1 MGTPVL
7 VVHDRDPA
15 ESILEE
21 VGSFCE
27 GLTML
32 GADVFIVMYERV
44 KGTGGSENRTRG
56 GLIVPDVSGGTTGED
71 KWQGKVGL
79 VMKMGPIAFQEDD
92 AHQWGGIAPKVGDWV
107 IINVSQT
114 FSFDIPV
121 YGQGEDRALSP
132 KSARRART
140 VQDIYIKGIVS
151 PEIFNAIW

>member
-7 VVHDRDPA
+7 VVHDTDPA
-15 ESILEE
+15 DAIRDE
-21 VGSFCE
+21 VGSFCD

-44 KGTGGSENRTRG
+44 GNRESKTAGGIILVNKE
-56 GLIVPDVSGGTTGED
+56 GGTSSED
-71 KWQGKVGL
+71 KFQGKVGL
-79 VMKMGPIAFQEDD
+79 VMKMGPIAFKEDD
-92 AHQWGGIAPKVGDWV
+92 FHQWGGIAPKVGDWV
-107 IINVSQT
+107 IVNVSQT

-121 YGQGEDRALSP
+121 YGPDEDRKLSP

-151 PEIFNAIW
+151 PATFNAIW